1 MTTQE
6 LAFRAYYAA
15 MTNAELLRTAAN
27 KNSFIDVAQKV
38 LGEELMKRNL
48 TLPSGE
54 LSHAVVSRRLTSLR
68 LAQGRLTSIKSA
80 LLRWLRSLK
89 L

>member
-1 MTTQE
+1 
-6 LAFRAYYAA
+6 
-15 MTNAELLRTAAN
+15 
-27 KNSFIDVAQKV
+27 
-38 LGEELMKRNL
+38 MKRNL

>member
-54 LSHAVVSRRLTSLR
+54 LSHALTSLR
-68 LAQGRLTSIKSA
+68 LAQGRLASIKSA